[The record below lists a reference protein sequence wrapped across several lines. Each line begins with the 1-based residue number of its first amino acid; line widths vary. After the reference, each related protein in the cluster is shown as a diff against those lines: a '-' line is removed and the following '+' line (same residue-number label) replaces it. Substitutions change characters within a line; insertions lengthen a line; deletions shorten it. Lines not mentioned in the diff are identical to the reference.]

1 MGDTCTVCG
10 HSYELG
16 VHVYCLWPLQCILFV
31 ATPTIVSTIIMLV
44 CIIIVGVE
52 VLASART
59 CTGFVIVL
67 WIFQYYTQI
76 VSTILGV
83 PWG

>member
-1 MGDTCTVCG
+1 MGDMCTVLG
-10 HSYELG
+10 HSSELG

-44 CIIIVGVE
+44 CIVIVGVV
-52 VLASART
+52 VLAST
-59 CTGFVIVL
+59 QTGTGLVIVL
-67 WIFQYYTQI
+67 WVFQYYTQI